1 MIVSKNGEDDRALRY
16 LRDTIDCSPLNR
28 RILALMSLEKAA
40 SIQTNLQRLDVTAE
54 LQSVMNGMVDEIL
67 AAVEIIL
74 ANRDR

>member
-16 LRDTIDCSPLNR
+16 LRDTIGCSPQNR
-28 RILALMSLEKAA
+28 RVLALMSLEKAA
-40 SIQTNLQRLDVTAE
+40 SIQTNLQRLEASTE

-67 AAVEIIL
+67 AAVEIVL

>member
-16 LRDTIDCSPLNR
+16 LKDTIDCSPLNR

>member
-16 LRDTIDCSPLNR
+16 LRDTIGGSPQNR
-28 RILALMSLEKAA
+28 RVLALMSLEKAA
-40 SIQTNLQRLDVTAE
+40 SIQTNLQRLEASTE

-67 AAVEIIL
+67 AAVEIVL